1 MKKILALVLSVFA
14 VFSLAGCASSSDDLT
29 ITNAWVRASEYSDH
43 VGGMTGIF
51 AELTNNTDH
60 DITLTGGETDIAP
73 MVQTHEVVEG
83 MMQERKGGIVVKAH
97 ETVTLEP
104 GGLHVMLMNLTKP
117 IVVGDKITFTFTTD
131 HGKQTFELT
140 AKESGGGDETYNK

>member
-1 MKKILALVLSVFA
+1 MKKIIALVVAAFA
-14 VFSLAGCASSSDDLT
+14 VIGLSGRSTTAEDLT

-60 DITLTGGETDIAP
+60 DITLTGGETEIAP
-73 MVQTHEVVEG
+73 MVQTHEVVDG

-104 GGLHVMLMNLTKP
+104 GGLHVMLMDLVKP
-117 IVVGDKITFTFTTD
+117 IVVGDKVTFTFVTD

-140 AKESGGGDETYNK
+140 AKESAGGDETYNH